1 MNYAY
6 ERVST
11 QKQDAENQK
20 FEIDRFCKTNGITID
35 KYIVETVSGGKDFQQ
50 RKLGNLL
57 NEMREGDLLICTE
70 ISRLARSVYQV
81 FDILKIMSE
90 KGIHLR
96 TIKDNF
102 ELNSSIQSKVLAFC
116 FSLSAEIEKSM
127 ISSRTRE
134 ALAAKKASGVKL
146 GRPKGALSKKTKLT
160 GKEEV
165 IKCLLECG
173 NSYAS
178 IARSLNVD
186 RSTLTR
192 FCDSRGIK
200 RHINCNENES
210 A

>member
-11 QKQDAENQK
+11 QKQDADNQK
-20 FEIDRFCKTNGITID
+20 FEIDKFCASNKIHID
-35 KYIVETVSGGKDFQQ
+35 KYVVETVSGGKDFQQ
-50 RKLGNLL
+50 RKLGELL
-57 NEMREGDLLICTE
+57 NEMQEGDLLICTE

-90 KGIHLR
+90 KGIRLR

-134 ALAAKKASGVKL
+134 ALAAKKAAGVKL

-165 IKCLLECG
+165 IQVLLDNG
-173 NSYAS
+173 NSYAE
-178 IARSLNVD
+178 IARVLKVD
-186 RSTLTR
+186 RSTLSR
-192 FCDSRGIK
+192 FCKSRALN
-200 RHINCNENES
+200 RTVSCNENS
-210 A
+210 